1 VSDFKQNVCGGEAST
16 RPTMYHQ
23 IGFSPLTRALIAAAA
38 VCVFVLFARSAA
50 SILAPTLLALFIA
63 VIATPPLR
71 WLRGKGIRRRCRR
84 SCRQHSP

>member
-1 VSDFKQNVCGGEAST
+1 
-16 RPTMYHQ
+16 MYHQ
-23 IGFSPLTRALIAAAA
+23 IGFSPLTRALIAAAT